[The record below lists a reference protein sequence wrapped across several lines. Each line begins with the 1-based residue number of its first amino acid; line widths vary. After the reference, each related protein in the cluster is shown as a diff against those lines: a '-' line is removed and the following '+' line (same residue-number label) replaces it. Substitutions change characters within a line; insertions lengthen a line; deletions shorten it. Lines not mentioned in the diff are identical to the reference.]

1 MEKNRLEAF
10 SDGVIAIIITI
21 MVLELKPPHDVK
33 SLSDLEPLL
42 PVFLSYVLSFVMVL
56 IYWNNHHHLFRP
68 VKHINGNIL
77 LANGLLLFFLSLAPF
92 VTNIMGESHFAG
104 FPVLLYGIN
113 MMLCGVA
120 YYILGQLLIKI
131 QGKDSNLGKAI
142 GADRKGI
149 TSLVMYIIG
158 CVISEFAPVIS
169 CLIYASVAVMWLI
182 PDRRIEQQVQPDKEG

>member
-1 MEKNRLEAF
+1 MEKTRLEAF

-33 SLSDLEPLL
+33 NFSDLGPLL
-42 PVFLSYVLSFVMVL
+42 PIFLSYVLSFVMIL

-77 LANGLLLFFLSLAPF
+77 LANGLLLFWLSLAPF
-92 VTNIMGESHFAG
+92 VTNIMGESHFAS

-120 YYILGQLLIKI
+120 YYILGQLLIRI
-131 QGKDSNLGKAI
+131 QGKDSTLGKAI
-142 GADRKGI
+142 GTDRKGI
-149 TSLVMYIIG
+149 TSLLMYIAG
-158 CVISEFAPVIS
+158 CVISPFAPIIS
-169 CLIYASVAVMWLI
+169 CLIYAAVAVMWLI
-182 PDRRIEQQVQPDKEG
+182 PDKRIEQRIQPDEEG